1 MQKEAL
7 KELNAVEERMKK
19 QNMNLI
25 RIQENNLAEISK
37 LKDVLR
43 EKDAM
48 IEAMKQHIDGKRF
61 FLYIYCCFL
70 LK

>member
-1 MQKEAL
+1 MQREAL

-19 QNMNLI
+19 QNISLI
-25 RIQENNLAEISK
+25 KIQENNLAEISK
-37 LKDVLR
+37 MKDILR

-61 FLYIYCCFL
+61 LYCFQFL
-70 LK
+70 L